1 MAVQDYN
8 PVSYVTGNPADMTE
22 KATSALSLSPVKG
35 CPVYPC

>member
-8 PVSYVTGNPADMTE
+8 PVSYVTGNPAHMTE
-22 KATSALSLSPVKG
+22 KATSALSPLVKG